1 MLRVLVQIWQGGASV
16 MKDEEWFAEHRITHI
31 VSLGDRTPDPS
42 ILATRKH
49 LHYDVDGATSSRD
62 EAR

>member
-1 MLRVLVQIWQGGASV
+1 